1 MNNIILALDIGQ
13 VRIGVAVSDAL
24 GMLAHPLTTLK
35 WKNTNQLIAD
45 IKRLIAEKN
54 AGALVVGMPLTL
66 KGTASQQTEKI
77 KQIVLALKE
86 ELDIEVLEVDER
98 LTTKM
103 AEIQL
108 RESGKK
114 ASRHRDIID
123 QMAAVNIL
131 QSYLDRNSR

>member
-35 WKNTNQLIAD
+35 WKNTSQLVAD
-45 IKRLIAEKN
+45 IKRLIAERN

-66 KGTASQQTEKI
+66 KGTASKQTEKI

-86 ELDIEVLEVDER
+86 ELDIEVLEIDER

-131 QSYLDRNSR
+131 QSYLDRKSR